1 MKTTLTIGILLI
13 SSLAQ
18 AGIFVPEALKLPCYN
33 AAILSAQKQ
42 TLKLGK
48 PVSETFITSARKQDG
63 VSSFVVVVRA
73 EFEEQMNSEENDIY
87 FGIDVLRR
95 AGKCETL
102 VVKDLALN

>member
-1 MKTTLTIGILLI
+1 MKKSLTICILLI
-13 SSLAQ
+13 SSIAH

-48 PVSETFITSARKQDG
+48 PVSETSITSARKQDG

-87 FGIDVLRR
+87 FAVDVLRR
-95 AGKCETL
+95 GNKCEVL
-102 VVKDLALN
+102 SVKNVAL

>member
-1 MKTTLTIGILLI
+1 MKKSLTICILLI
-13 SSLAQ
+13 SSIAH

-48 PVSETFITSARKQDG
+48 PVSETSITSARKQDG
-63 VSSFVVVVRA
+63 VSSFVVVVKA

-87 FGIDVLRR
+87 FAVDVLRR
-95 AGKCETL
+95 GNKCEVL
-102 VVKDLALN
+102 SVKNVAL